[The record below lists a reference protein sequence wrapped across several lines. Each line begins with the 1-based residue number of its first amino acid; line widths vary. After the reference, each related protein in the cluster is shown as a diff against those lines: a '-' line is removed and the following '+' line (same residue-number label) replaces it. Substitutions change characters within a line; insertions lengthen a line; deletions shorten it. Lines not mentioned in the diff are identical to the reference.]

1 VRGINLKTLLFM
13 IALGLVVYTIRGTG
27 SRESSW
33 QAAKVLYAF
42 LGILIVAKVLWM
54 FIRRNPNGETDE

>member
-1 VRGINLKTLLFM
+1 MNWKTLLFM
-13 IALGLVVYTIRGTG
+13 IALGGVVFTIRGTG

-42 LGILIVAKVLWM
+42 LGILIVVKVLWT
-54 FIRRNPNGETDE
+54 FIRRSPNRETDE